1 MILVNTIAGEQQ
13 ICSTHLMCLNVCS
26 KAYFELLYSVEHKL
40 AISTYDSHI
49 ENCCWGLDVLE
60 AFADVVEL
68 EC

>member
-1 MILVNTIAGEQQ
+1 
-13 ICSTHLMCLNVCS
+13 MCLNMRS

-49 ENCCWGLDVLE
+49 ENRCWGLDVLE
-60 AFADVVEL
+60 TLADVVKL